1 MNARIIVV
9 NSHRRS
15 GTHLLI
21 DALCHNVERAV
32 FPAHRK
38 LPKDFNIGSL
48 FRKDPDILQ
57 VFKRVFAHEGTVV
70 VKSHL
75 LPEEMNITPQD
86 PHEQLIRDVFDIAKH
101 LYVYRDPRDT
111 LRSLAGLLDDEQALN
126 NFIDSP
132 NDHFSPSRIASEV
145 DSTRTRYWAHHLAA
159 WRDTPGV
166 HLVKFEALRTC
177 FDDTMN
183 NVMAFLEEP
192 EQASYTVPRLP
203 KNQLWHRVLLK
214 ANKLGLIS
222 SVPSS
227 AIRPGKGQVGGAKVL
242 FDETSLAKLQADID
256 RYNLG
261 DLVQL

>member
-21 DALCHNVERAV
+21 DALCHNLEQAV

-48 FRKDPDILQ
+48 FRKDPAILQ
-57 VFKRVFAHEGTVV
+57 VFERAFARDGTVV

-75 LPEEMNITPQD
+75 LPEEMDITPQD
-86 PHEQLIRDVFDIAKH
+86 PYEQLIRDVFDTAKH

-111 LRSLAGLLDDEQALN
+111 LRSLAGLLDDEQALSS
-126 NFIDSP
+126 FIDSP
-132 NDHFSPSRIASEV
+132 NDHFAPSRAASEV
-145 DSTRTRYWAHHLAA
+145 DSSRTRYWAHHLAA
-159 WRDTPGV
+159 WQDTPSV

-183 NVMAFLEEP
+183 NVMAFLGES
-192 EQASYTVPRLP
+192 EQDSYIVPKLP

-214 ANKLGLIS
+214 ANKLGLINKVS
-222 SVPSS
+222 SS
-227 AIRPGKGQVGGAKVL
+227 AIRPGKGQVGGANVL
-242 FDETSLAKLQADID
+242 FDEASLAKLQADID
-256 RYNLG
+256 RYQLG
-261 DLVQL
+261 DLIQL